1 MDCLRLP
8 TTLQGKLPSMDI
20 TQLKVFNN
28 SEKSRFEVTVD
39 GHTAVCEY
47 KLVKD
52 RIIYTHTEVPVAL
65 EGKGIGSLL
74 AKTALAY
81 AKTESL
87 KIMPLCPYIAGY
99 IKRHPEYKPFLMP
112 GFNVG

>member
-39 GHTAVCEY
+39 GRTAVCEY